1 MSGWINAED
10 RKEKTMRRITVVL
23 LMIILLGMIPAAHA
37 GKEGPM
43 KYDSHFETVAFGR
56 YEQDNNPDNGPEPIQ
71 WIVLE
76 EQEGKRLLYAKDLLD
91 KHRYN
96 ETYGSI
102 TWAESDLR
110 AWLNNEFF
118 QAAFTEEEQAAI
130 LLIDVDNSAAQCHP
144 KYQATGGADTQ
155 DKVFLISYAE
165 AAKYFE
171 DNESRRAAP
180 TDYAIAQGVKAN
192 NYYEIDGRKCGMW
205 WLRSPGEKQYRVSM
219 SYFSG
224 ILNYSYATKD
234 VVGIRPMLWVDTG
247 MLPEEKNEKPDQ

>member
-1 MSGWINAED
+1 MSGRIKADD
-10 RKEKTMRRITVVL
+10 RKEKTMRRITAIL
-23 LMIILLGMIPAAHA
+23 LIMVLLGMIPAAHA

-43 KYDSHFETVAFGR
+43 KYESHFETVAFGR

-76 EQEGKRLLYAKDLLD
+76 EQDGKRLLYAKDLLD

-110 AWLNNEFF
+110 AWLNNEFL

-130 LLIDVDNSAAQCHP
+130 LLTDVDNSAAQCHP
-144 KYQATGGADTQ
+144 KYQATGGADTR
-155 DKVFLISYAE
+155 DKIFLISYAE

-247 MLPEEKNEKPDQ
+247 LLSEGKEE